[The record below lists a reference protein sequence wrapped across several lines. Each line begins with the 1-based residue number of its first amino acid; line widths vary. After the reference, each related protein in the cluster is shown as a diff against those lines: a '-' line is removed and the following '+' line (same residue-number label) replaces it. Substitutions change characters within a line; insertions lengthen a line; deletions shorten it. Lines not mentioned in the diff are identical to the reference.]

1 MVELHECLNG
11 YCDYIICYGY
21 RRVCNQYIKHV
32 KTSQAIERTSG
43 KTPLTMKSLITVT
56 VVGIF
61 EGLVILILTYLIS
74 RFGFNQDRID
84 FVVIVF
90 LIIYM
95 IRTAVAYLIAW
106 GVWAIFVAI
115 DSKKMKKKL
124 DEQRERVL

>member
-1 MVELHECLNG
+1 MSVLTVIATILYVMVIGEFVINIFNTTKQAKELKE
-11 YCDYIICYGY
+11 
-21 RRVCNQYIKHV
+21 
-32 KTSQAIERTSG
+32 SG

-61 EGLVILILTYLIS
+61 EGLVILVLTYLIS

-115 DSKKMKKKL
+115 DSKKMKKKIN
-124 DEQRERVL
+124 EQRERVL

>member
-1 MVELHECLNG
+1 MSVLTVIATILYVMVIGEFVINIFNTTKQAKEL
-11 YCDYIICYGY
+11 
-21 RRVCNQYIKHV
+21 K
-32 KTSQAIERTSG
+32 KSG

-61 EGLVILILTYLIS
+61 EGLVILVLTYLIS

-115 DSKKMKKKL
+115 DSKKMKKKIN
-124 DEQRERVL
+124 EQRERVL

>member
-1 MVELHECLNG
+1 
-11 YCDYIICYGY
+11 
-21 RRVCNQYIKHV
+21 
-32 KTSQAIERTSG
+32 
-43 KTPLTMKSLITVT
+43 VT

>member
-1 MVELHECLNG
+1 MSVLTVIATILYVMVVGEFVINILNTIKQAKEL
-11 YCDYIICYGY
+11 
-21 RRVCNQYIKHV
+21 K
-32 KTSQAIERTSG
+32 ASG

-61 EGLVILILTYLIS
+61 EGLVILVLTYLIS